1 MPQDTLPFQPEAQP
15 KGGYRFPV
23 SVIVERREIK
33 RDRWSF
39 PSWEATGVVAGERL
53 GSVAAKT
60 PIHSDAQRQHFLWSG
75 LTLEFFRDET
85 ESYWHNLQGSRPS
98 LFVICREEHEDDDDS
113 LEPYLVTADPHEA
126 DAYLETEGT
135 VFAVPIP
142 PDLYQWLERYVM
154 TYYRPGE
161 QKKRKRK
168 RWQEGEHRDQAPA
181 RGRRH

>member
-1 MPQDTLPFQPEAQP
+1 MPEDTQSFQPQAQP
-15 KGGYRFPV
+15 AGGFRFPV

-39 PSWEATGVVAGERL
+39 PSWEATGVVAGERF
-53 GSVAAKT
+53 GSGASKT
-60 PIHSDAQRQHFLWSG
+60 PIHSDDQRQQYLWSG

-85 ESYWHNLQGSRPS
+85 ESYWHNLQGSQPS
-98 LFVICREEHEDDDDS
+98 LFVICREENEDDDDS
-113 LEPYLVTADPHEA
+113 LEPYIVTADPHEA

-142 PDLYQWLERYVM
+142 LDLYQWLEQYVM
-154 TYYRPGE
+154 NYYRPGE

-168 RWQEGEHRDQAPA
+168 RWKEDKHDGQAPP